1 MKKIGLVFLTFIFL
15 ITSCWYPVTASADF
29 DRDQLKKSVFKVYLD
44 YLVNVDGLGA
54 ATISV
59 HGTTFAI
66 GKKGQKIRYLVTN
79 YHVMD
84 QNEVIQD
91 VAKQIV
97 DALQTIGRYTNVENV
112 AKYVHIQEMHPYI
125 MLYDAPIDVK
135 LTKAMAANDL
145 AVIEIVN
152 DNERL
157 NVDPLV
163 FGDSNTVK
171 TGDKVYAYGFP
182 GIVDQLNGFYLG
194 RERATARPSDV
205 SYTNGEVNQKTQ
217 ISVQGSYPLDVIHST
232 VPISAGNSGGPLVN
246 ENGYVIGINTYGSK
260 QGNNYNVAMV
270 PTYLLDLLD
279 SIGIAYEKTGD
290 PISVSS
296 SSFIGKL
303 AGNPIAIIAAVVL
316 IILIVLAIVVIALF
330 SSRKKHNVTKAEPLP
345 QNPIQNNLVQNNVVQ
360 NQPKPILVGVSGHFA
375 GNNLSVNGTLIFGRD
390 PAQCQ
395 VVFPAN
401 NTDISRRHS
410 CLSFNVAAQSFVLE
424 DLNSSNGT
432 YLFNGQRVIPGQSH
446 YLKSGEKFYLGVPIN
461 MFEVRV

>member
-1 MKKIGLVFLTFIFL
+1 M
-15 ITSCWYPVTASADF
+15 ITSFLYPVKKASADF
-29 DRDQLKKSVFKVYLD
+29 DREQLKKSVFKVYVD

-66 GKKGQKIRYLVTN
+66 GKKGEKIKYLITN

-84 QNEVIQD
+84 QNKVIQD

-97 DALQTIGRYTNVENV
+97 DALQAIGRYTSIENV
-112 AKYVHIQEMHPYI
+112 AKYVHIEKMHPYI
-125 MLYDAPIDVK
+125 MLYDAPIDIK
-135 LTKAMAANDL
+135 LTKAMEVNDL

-163 FGDSNTVK
+163 FGDPNTVK

-232 VPISAGNSGGPLVN
+232 VPISGGNSGGPLVN
-246 ENGYVIGINTYGSK
+246 ENGYVIGINTYGST

-270 PTYLLDLLD
+270 PTYLLSLLD
-279 SIGIAYEKTGD
+279 NIGISYEKTNG
-290 PISVSS
+290 SRNVSS

-303 AGNPIAIIAAVVL
+303 TGNPIVILAAVVL
-316 IILIVLAIVVIALF
+316 IILIILAIVLIAINT
-330 SSRKKHNVTKAEPLP
+330 SRKKNKVNQVETLP
-345 QNPIQNNLVQNNVVQ
+345 QNPIQNNPVQNNLIH
-360 NQPKPILVGVSGHFA
+360 NQPKPLLIGVSGHFA
-375 GNNLSVNGTLIFGRD
+375 GNNLSVHGALIIGRD

-410 CLSFNVAAQSFVLE
+410 CLSYNSDAQSFVLE

-432 YLFNGQRVIPGQSH
+432 YLFNGQRVIPGQPH
-446 YLKSGEKFYLGVPIN
+446 YLKSGEKFYLGVPNN